1 MGTKKAPTARKV
13 KAASFTAL
21 VTAFIV
27 GWILQ
32 TFPTMGGLGEALTSF
47 VGAIVTALFAL
58 AVGWITKHSPAD
70 TEAAAAKHYDP
81 DA

>member
-1 MGTKKAPTARKV
+1 MANKPVARKV
-13 KAASFTAL
+13 KATTFTAL
-21 VTAFIV
+21 VTAFVV

-32 TFPTMGGLGEALTSF
+32 VFPNMGGLAEALTSF
-47 VGAIVTALFAL
+47 VGALVTAGFAL

-70 TEAAAAKHYDP
+70 VDP